1 MKTRFLPLL
10 LLVVLPLLGA
20 CCGADDIE
28 EVGLPVEEGAA
39 AAPADPPHDLPQTP
53 PRDPPQDAP
62 ETPPAGQ
69 GKTPAPGPGPGT
81 GPAAPPDGRA
91 TLPFVVRNLADRPGD
106 GMPVTLSV
114 AMGEG
119 LYAGRLPVPSLFGK
133 ELPAQVD
140 MRARHAD
147 GSPRHALVSV
157 QLPALKAQQQIE
169 LKVNP
174 GSPTPPPPFRPGI
187 SPGALKLHARFV
199 EKGGRISEVVIDD
212 GPALLA
218 AAKKGEA
225 PLGYRLI
232 RPGPILYEVEKVVRP
247 AFQDGRLHPL
257 LELRFRLRLV
267 SGWMGARFEA
277 VVENCPAPQTSLD
290 RGFLFDDLWFES
302 VSIHAGP
309 NDSLL
314 LFQRREL
321 LHWDRTRYQAQQWFG
336 LVPPEL
342 VVRQSLR
349 TLVEGG
355 FLPKYDYEHPLS
367 DSLARQQASNMI
379 SGSAHVKPHERAY
392 GVPLVP
398 DPITPYMPQTGGRRD
413 IGPYPDWA
421 KVALQSTDSVAQ
433 HVLFAA
439 DGNGLASYPIH
450 TRNPDNG
457 APGVPFDHP
466 GQKQE
471 RFFRAPKNR
480 CPQTPDKMHMP
491 SPSYTS
497 YLLTGEEFFAE
508 EMSFWAAYS
517 VAGYPWDG
525 ILTGP
530 GRRDGAWLL
539 RNLTDAAFLLPDAHP
554 LKRYFNERVHAT
566 LLRWQGMSVD
576 TNKKLHVIQDGS
588 WRISGRNDYVCA
600 LRISPWMYTW
610 FVWSLDNTAR
620 KGFDEAAAI
629 RDWCAEFII
638 GLYTDRTPFRAPDG
652 KTYVMDPEVAM
663 SYSMPVALVKPN
675 VEPGVWKTYEYLRPF
690 ESYGEMYYYYLV
702 NESNQFRGS
711 EGFKGVLPPDPSPEN
726 WRIDHQR
733 LASFKPK
740 HASWEFYANG
750 DCAPTLVR
758 LGLPGADK
766 VYAHVKQKMAQS
778 PPKGGWIPGLLMVP

>member
-1 MKTRFLPLL
+1 MNRLL
-10 LLVVLPLLGA
+10 LLILLVLGA
-20 CCGADDIE
+20 CCGADDME
-28 EVGLPVEEGAA
+28 EAGDPVGETPA
-39 AAPADPPHDLPQTP
+39 AAPEDRLHEAPVSPPERQME
-53 PRDPPQDAP
+53 AP
-62 ETPPAGQ
+62 APV
-69 GKTPAPGPGPGT
+69 PAPGPGSNP

-119 LYAGRLPVPSLFGK
+119 LFAGRLPVPSLNGNV
-133 ELPAQVD
+133 LPAQVD
-140 MRARHAD
+140 LRASHRD
-147 GSPRHALVSV
+147 GSPRHALVSFR
-157 QLPALKAQQQIE
+157 LPALKPHEQLE

-174 GSPTPPPPFRPGI
+174 GSPTPPAAFRPAMD
-187 SPGALKLHARFV
+187 PGALRLHAVFI
-199 EKGGRISEVVIDD
+199 EKGGRSSEVLVND
-212 GPALLA
+212 GPALVA
-218 AAKKGEA
+218 AAAKGEA
-225 PLGYRLI
+225 PPGYRLI
-232 RPGPILYEVEKVVRP
+232 RPGPVLYEVEKVVRP
-247 AFQDGRLHPL
+247 LFQDGRPHPL
-257 LELRFRLRLV
+257 LELRFRLRLL
-267 SGWMGARFEA
+267 SDWMGARFEA
-277 VVENCPAPQTSLD
+277 VVENCPAPAMALERD
-290 RGFLFDDLWFES
+290 FLFDDLSFES

-314 LFQRREL
+314 LFERSDF
-321 LHWDRTRYQAQQWFG
+321 LHWDRTRYQVYRWLG
-336 LVPPEL
+336 MVPPEL
-342 VVRQSLR
+342 VVRQSLC

-367 DSLARQQASNMI
+367 DDQARQQAISMI
-379 SGSAHVKPHERAY
+379 SRSQAVKPHESLF

-398 DPITPYMPQTGGRRD
+398 DPIAPYMPQTGGRRD

-421 KVALQSTDSVAQ
+421 KVAFQSTDSVAQ

-439 DGNGLASYPIH
+439 DGNGLASFPIH
-450 TRNPDNG
+450 TRQPESG

-471 RFFRAPKNR
+471 RFFRAPKTR
-480 CPQTPDKMHMP
+480 CPQTPDKMHVP
-491 SPSYTS
+491 SPAYTS

-508 EMSFWAAYS
+508 EMSFWAAYG

-530 GRRDGAWLL
+530 GRRDGAWQL

-554 LKRYFNERVHAT
+554 LKSYFNERVHAT
-566 LLRWQGMSVD
+566 LARWKGMSVD
-576 TNKKLHVIQDGS
+576 TDKKLHVIEDGA
-588 WRISGRNDYVCA
+588 WRISGRNDYICA

-610 FVWSLDNTAR
+610 FIWSLDNTAR
-620 KGFDEAAAI
+620 KGFGEAAPI

-652 KTYVMDPEVAM
+652 QTYVMDPEAAM
-663 SYSMPVALVKPN
+663 SYSMPVALVKPA
-675 VEPGVWKTYEYLRPF
+675 VEPGVWKTYEYLRPI
-690 ESYGEMYYYYLV
+690 ESYGELYYYFLV
-702 NESNQFRGS
+702 NESNQFQGS
-711 EGFKGVLPPDPSPEN
+711 EGFKGIVPGDTSPEN

-733 LASFKPK
+733 LAGFKPR

-758 LGLPGADK
+758 LGLPGAEA
-766 VYAHVKQKMAQS
+766 VFSHVKRKMAMS
-778 PPKGGWIPGLLMVP
+778 PPKGGWLPGLLMVP